1 MNSFK
6 KVARSVFNSF
16 QARVAAE
23 DKDEEWQ
30 RVNSAIADVLRDA
43 HVLYAKLARLQNDF
57 KGDELQGLQTI
68 GENVLTIGGKLSE
81 FSKAFYEGKL
91 AMSDAEKAM
100 GPMPDP
106 FGTTD
111 DMAPAPSDMDMP
123 AMEPAEGGD
132 KEAEFDYSQFS
143 SDESEEPGG
152 DTEGE
157 GAEDKDDEEGEVET
171 ETEEDEDEDEK
182 SED

>member
-6 KVARSVFNSF
+6 KVARSIYNSF
-16 QARVAAE
+16 QARVAVE

-100 GPMPDP
+100 GQIPDP

-111 DMAPAPSDMDMP
+111 DMAPSPSDMEMP
-123 AMEPAEGGD
+123 SMEPAEGG
-132 KEAEFDYSQFS
+132 EEVEFDYSQLS
-143 SDESEEPGG
+143 SDDSEEV
-152 DTEGE
+152 EE
-157 GAEDKDDEEGEVET
+157 VAED
-171 ETEEDEDEDEK
+171 TEEDTEEEPSEDEEEDEEEK
-182 SED
+182 EESKD

>member
-6 KVARSVFNSF
+6 KIARSVYNSF
-16 QARVAAE
+16 QARVSAE

-111 DMAPAPSDMDMP
+111 DMAPAPSDMEMP
-123 AMEPAEGGD
+123 SMEPTEGGEGD
-132 KEAEFDYSQFS
+132 EGDEVEFDYSQFS
-143 SDESEEPGG
+143 SGESEEPEG
-152 DTEGE
+152 DTEADE
-157 GAEDKDDEEGEVET
+157 GDEGE
-171 ETEEDEDEDEK
+171 EEEEEEEEEQ